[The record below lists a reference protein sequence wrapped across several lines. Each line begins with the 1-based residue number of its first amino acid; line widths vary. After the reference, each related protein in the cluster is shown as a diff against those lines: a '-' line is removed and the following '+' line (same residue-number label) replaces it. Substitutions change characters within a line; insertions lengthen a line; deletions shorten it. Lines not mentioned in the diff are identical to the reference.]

1 MQLQYIKGK
10 LNAKFGYK
18 IFCKATIFP
27 SEYQLQR
34 EK

>member
-10 LNAKFGYK
+10 LNAKIGYK

-34 EK
+34 